1 MARTRSKKAHDK
13 VIRAALTLFG
23 ERGIDATSMD
33 AIAQNSGVSKA
44 TIYNHWADKEALL
57 LEVMLWVNGPTEEP
71 GDLDTGDIC
80 RNIAAIL
87 MRRPPGQFE
96 QARERITPSL
106 IAYSAI
112 HPAFGKAWRHLV
124 MEPPRQS
131 LRIILYRGIE
141 QGQLIPTLDV
151 EASLALLL
159 GPMLYSH
166 IFLREQKPVEPEL
179 GSLVAQ
185 AFWRAFSIPVFTS
198 SSAKGATRARRI
210 KTKKS

>member
-1 MARTRSKKAHDK
+1 MA
-13 VIRAALTLFG
+13 
-23 ERGIDATSMD
+23 
-33 AIAQNSGVSKA
+33 
-44 TIYNHWADKEALL
+44 
-57 LEVMLWVNGPTEEP
+57 
-71 GDLDTGDIC
+71 
-80 RNIAAIL
+80 
-87 MRRPPGQFE
+87 
-96 QARERITPSL
+96 
-106 IAYSAI
+106 
-112 HPAFGKAWRHLV
+112 
-124 MEPPRQS
+124 PPRGP
-131 LRIILYRGIE
+131 LRIILYSGIDL
-141 QGQLIPTLDV
+141 GPINTPLDV